1 MRFIFSLIC
10 FLIFAQI
17 VTGQVTNSDSIPL
30 TSEQIYFPLLDLGFH
45 GKLLNLSLEKASVDV
60 NPYELTKKSSRTL
73 DEILSLSKL
82 ETDKIE
88 FLDSISSSQYHV
100 IAGCFS
106 SLKNAQN
113 LVSDLTNDGYNSI
126 IVGKTITGLYMVNY
140 NSFFTKKE
148 AYLEAEKLNRSGLDT
163 WIKKI

>member
-1 MRFIFSLIC
+1 MRFIYSLIC
-10 FLIFAQI
+10 FLIFAEI
-17 VTGQVTNSDSIPL
+17 ATAQVTNSNSLTL

-45 GKLLNLSLEKASVDV
+45 GKLLNLSLDKSSVDV
-60 NPYELTKKSSRTL
+60 NPYELIKKSSRTL
-73 DEILSLSKL
+73 DEILFLSKL

-88 FLDSISSSQYHV
+88 FLDSISSQYHV

-148 AYLEAEKLNRSGLDT
+148 AYLEAEKLNHSGLDT

>member
-17 VTGQVTNSDSIPL
+17 VTGQVTDSNSIPL

-88 FLDSISSSQYHV
+88 LLDSISSSQYHV